1 MRHHDVIL
9 QLQMELDTVDG
20 GLEWTVRRYMW
31 REGIRDKDEMDNW
44 GVQHSV
50 TIMQLRLNS
59 ELEAITIEN

>member
-1 MRHHDVIL
+1 
-9 QLQMELDTVDG
+9 MELDTVDG